1 MPISEKIM
9 EEIKKLNEDE
19 KKKELL
25 LKILQQEDEGIH
37 NYKKSYEKLIN
48 QYIADVDDNDFYIM
62 LNSSCQDKTVKIPA
76 AIGGKK
82 WYRVVDTSLPSPED
96 FLPAGEEEMLNRS
109 VYVLPARS
117 MAVLLSK

>member
-1 MPISEKIM
+1 
-9 EEIKKLNEDE
+9 
-19 KKKELL
+19 
-25 LKILQQEDEGIH
+25 
-37 NYKKSYEKLIN
+37 
-48 QYIADVDDNDFYIM
+48 M
-62 LNSSCQDKTVKIPA
+62 LNSSCQDKTVKIPS

-117 MAVLLSK
+117 FAVLLSK